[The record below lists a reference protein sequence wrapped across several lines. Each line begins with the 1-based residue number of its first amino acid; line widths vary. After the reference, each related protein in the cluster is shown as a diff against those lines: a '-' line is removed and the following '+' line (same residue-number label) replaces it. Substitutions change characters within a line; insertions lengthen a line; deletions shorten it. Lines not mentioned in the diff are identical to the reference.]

1 MFQLWMQIGVIQKR
15 MGNRDFT
22 KHSFDL
28 CDGIAAFA
36 LSRLFAMRLMFF
48 NRMG

>member
-1 MFQLWMQIGVIQKR
+1 MFPMWVRIGAIQTR

-22 KHSFDL
+22 KPSFDL

-36 LSRLFAMRLMFF
+36 LARLFAMCLMFF
-48 NRMG
+48 NGMG